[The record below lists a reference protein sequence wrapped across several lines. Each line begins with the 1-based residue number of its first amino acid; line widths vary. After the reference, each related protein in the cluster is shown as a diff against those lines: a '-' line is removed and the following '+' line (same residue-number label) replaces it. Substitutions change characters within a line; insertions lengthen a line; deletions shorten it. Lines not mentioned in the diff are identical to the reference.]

1 MNVLVIDDARTVREL
16 LRLHLSNA
24 GHRVRAAEDAV
35 TGGRMILHQ
44 APDLLILDVNM
55 PYMTGYE
62 LVQVL
67 KSDDSTKDIPIVLLT
82 SNTDVAERS
91 RELGAAAYL
100 RKPISTT
107 RLLEVVHLF
116 RPRLAD
122 VAT

>member
-16 LRLHLSNA
+16 LRLHLANA
-24 GHRVRAAEDAV
+24 GHHVRAAEDALA
-35 TGGRMILHQ
+35 GGRMILDQ

-55 PYMTGYE
+55 PYMSGYE

-67 KSDDSTKDIPIVLLT
+67 KSDGSTKDIPVVLLT

-107 RLLEVVHLF
+107 RLFEVVDRF
-116 RPRLAD
+116 AVRA
-122 VAT
+122 